1 MSQNFKRWLW
11 LPQGEWILKG
21 RGSNRGINWN
31 GIATAKVM
39 EGEGLKEDGSG
50 GDEETETDSGMF
62 LRESS
67 LDLPMA

>member
-1 MSQNFKRWLW
+1 
-11 LPQGEWILKG
+11 
-21 RGSNRGINWN
+21 
-31 GIATAKVM
+31 M